1 MIFLTEL
8 KLLPKI
14 HFLDAMKK
22 LYYSMGEVSKLTG
35 LAPHV
40 LRNWEKTYAQLSPKK
55 NSAGNRAYK
64 EEEVNLI
71 FKIKE
76 LLEEK
81 KFTSEGVRKV
91 LNGDTSES
99 GEHQDLSADLRK
111 DLAEMKVFLNQLLE
125 KL

>member
-1 MIFLTEL
+1 
-8 KLLPKI
+8 
-14 HFLDAMKK
+14 
-22 LYYSMGEVSKLTG
+22 MGEVSKLTG

-40 LRNWEKTYAQLSPKK
+40 LRSWEKNYSELNPKK

-64 EEEVNLI
+64 EGEVELI

-81 KFTSEGVRKV
+81 KYTSAGVKKV
-91 LNGDTSES
+91 LK
-99 GEHQDLSADLRK
+99 QDKDPSASSSIEIPADIRK
-111 DLAEMKVFLNQLLE
+111 DLTEVRVFLNDLLE

>member
-1 MIFLTEL
+1 MVFLTEL
-8 KLLPKI
+8 KLMPKI

-22 LYYSMGEVSKLTG
+22 LYYSMGEVTKLTG

-40 LRNWEKTYAQLSPKK
+40 LRNWEKTYVQLSPKK

-76 LLEEK
+76 LLEDK
-81 KFTSEGVRKV
+81 KYTSEGVRKI
-91 LNGDTSES
+91 LNGEPEEVES
-99 GEHQDLSADLRK
+99 QTDLSADLRK
-111 DLAEMKVFLNQLLE
+111 DLAEVKVFLNELLE

>member
-1 MIFLTEL
+1 
-8 KLLPKI
+8 
-14 HFLDAMKK
+14 MKK
-22 LYYSMGEVSKLTG
+22 LYYSMGEVSELTG

-40 LRNWEKTYAQLSPKK
+40 LRNWEKTYSQLTPKK

-76 LLEEK
+76 LLTEK
-81 KFTSEGVRKV
+81 KYTSEGVRKV
-91 LNGDTSES
+91 LNGGTEDISTNSNLS
-99 GEHQDLSADLRK
+99 PDLQK
-111 DLAEMKVFLNQLLE
+111 DLTEMKLFLNNLLE

>member
-1 MIFLTEL
+1 
-8 KLLPKI
+8 
-14 HFLDAMKK
+14 MKK

-40 LRNWEKTYAQLSPKK
+40 LRSWEKNYNELNPKK

-64 EEEVNLI
+64 EEEVELI

-76 LLEEK
+76 LIEEK
-81 KFTSEGVRKV
+81 KYTSAGVKKV
-91 LNGDTSES
+91 LKKDK
-99 GEHQDLSADLRK
+99 DPSASNAIEVPTDVRK
-111 DLAEMKVFLNQLLE
+111 DLTEVRVFLNDLLE

>member
-1 MIFLTEL
+1 
-8 KLLPKI
+8 
-14 HFLDAMKK
+14 
-22 LYYSMGEVSKLTG
+22 MGEVTKLTG

-40 LRNWEKTYAQLSPKK
+40 LRNWEKTYVQLSPKK

-76 LLEEK
+76 LLEDK
-81 KFTSEGVRKV
+81 KYTSEGVRKI
-91 LNGDTSES
+91 LNGEPEEVES
-99 GEHQDLSADLRK
+99 QTDLSADLRK
-111 DLAEMKVFLNQLLE
+111 DLAEVKVFLNELLE